1 MYMRYYFIGLLYS
14 LFIRQMINVNV
25 QKSFTFPPMLVKV
38 VSMLLMICT
47 VLKVELRIIL
57 RNGF

>member
-38 VSMLLMICT
+38 SKLLMICT